1 MCLIP
6 NSTHILQPLDQSVF
20 KPAKTAW
27 AKIVEKNNKETDF
40 RAISKDQFPKLLK
53 MLLESKSALCR
64 RHAVAGFE
72 ATGIY
77 PLDRNVVDRSQFS
90 TTVLRSSDDEDDNED
105 EDGDDDG
112 DAGSGGVSLDEDDI
126 DDTVSSKATKGPLQN
141 LTNTQNHNLSTQIS
155 SAQPRTSKSPSNTYI
170 LSQIVSDHFNNAS
183 KQVSVK
189 GVNRKLVSSNGACL
203 TSNDALRQM
212 RDEKINKRIKLEAA
226 ERKKIERE
234 EAKAKVLLEKAKA
247 QQAKNETALKKLKE
261 SEQHHQFLEMKKRNK
276 SLKRCH
282 LCEKSKEK
290 DKKHGSEWIYC
301 FRCNMWACY
310 AWMPNKFHRACS
322 ELYKC
327 DPCVALEIADS
338 QPINFPDLNFSTQ

>member
-1 MCLIP
+1 VCLIP

-90 TTVLRSSDDEDDNED
+90 TTVLRSSDD
-105 EDGDDDG
+105 G
-112 DAGSGGVSLDEDDI
+112 DAGSGGVSLDEDNI
-126 DDTVSSKATKGPLQN
+126 DGTVSSKATKGPLQN

-189 GVNRKLVSSNGACL
+189 GVNQKLVSSNGACL

-226 ERKKIERE
+226 ECKKIERE
-234 EAKAKVLLEKAKA
+234 EPKAKVL
-247 QQAKNETALKKLKE
+247 
-261 SEQHHQFLEMKKRNK
+261 QFLSPKNT
-276 SLKRCH
+276 
-282 LCEKSKEK
+282 
-290 DKKHGSEWIYC
+290 
-301 FRCNMWACY
+301 F
-310 AWMPNKFHRACS
+310 
-322 ELYKC
+322 
-327 DPCVALEIADS
+327 
-338 QPINFPDLNFSTQ
+338 